1 MKEQITK
8 IEEVNDR
15 EAGFVVTTTEQVIE
29 LLIDNVGDCCESWGW
44 FWSNDNPQDFIGA
57 ELLGVEVVDTALNV
71 TKLEAEHADSRDE
84 GGIMFVNLKTA
95 VGVLQFTAYNS
106 HNGYY
111 GHTASVKSKQLNYE
125 TCL

>member
-1 MKEQITK
+1 MNEQITK
-8 IEEVNDR
+8 IVEVDGSD
-15 EAGFVVTTTEQVIE
+15 AGYVVTTTDQVIE

-57 ELLGVEVVDTALNV
+57 ELIGVEVVDTALGV
-71 TKLEAEHADSRDE
+71 ATLDKVGSLD
-84 GGIMFVNLKTA
+84 GGGVMFVNLKTS

-111 GHTASVKSKQLNYE
+111 GHTATVSSKQLKFE